1 MIKKHKRHKTLFGE
15 TKVSEFLKSNEIDD
29 EKIVSSIKRIFK
41 YSQSIKD
48 IVKRLCSEFNISE
61 ELRKET
67 IVGNKQAFKNHVE
80 WLINNR
86 LEGVKTKGTNSVEL
100 INKRISLEIM
110 QPQSTLNDCSL
121 YSLNKDEKSKIP
133 FSTSDGASVYLLFPA
148 GDNKKPYIGYTGN
161 ISERINKHCSDKKW
175 VKRILFFMY
184 NQDSIHFDICDAAYL
199 EYKLIEKL
207 RHTNRKKADEP
218 YVKPESK
225 IILNRVFEDIKHL
238 IKENGLGYL
247 LKH

>member
-1 MIKKHKRHKTLFGE
+1 MKKKHKRHQTLFGE

-86 LEGVKTKGTNSVEL
+86 LEGVKTK
-100 INKRISLEIM
+100 RI
-110 QPQSTLNDCSL
+110 
-121 YSLNKDEKSKIP
+121 
-133 FSTSDGASVYLLFPA
+133 
-148 GDNKKPYIGYTGN
+148 
-161 ISERINKHCSDKKW
+161 
-175 VKRILFFMY
+175 
-184 NQDSIHFDICDAAYL
+184 
-199 EYKLIEKL
+199 
-207 RHTNRKKADEP
+207 
-218 YVKPESK
+218 
-225 IILNRVFEDIKHL
+225 HL
-238 IKENGLGYL
+238 ILMCVKF
-247 LKH
+247 

>member
-1 MIKKHKRHKTLFGE
+1 
-15 TKVSEFLKSNEIDD
+15 
-29 EKIVSSIKRIFK
+29 
-41 YSQSIKD
+41 
-48 IVKRLCSEFNISE
+48 
-61 ELRKET
+61 
-67 IVGNKQAFKNHVE
+67 
-80 WLINNR
+80 
-86 LEGVKTKGTNSVEL
+86 
-100 INKRISLEIM
+100 
-110 QPQSTLNDCSL
+110 
-121 YSLNKDEKSKIP
+121 
-133 FSTSDGASVYLLFPA
+133 
-148 GDNKKPYIGYTGN
+148 
-161 ISERINKHCSDKKW
+161 
-175 VKRILFFMY
+175 MY